1 MDLGILKLE
10 SRQVFPKKRKKP
22 ERYLRGPIP
31 MNWIISAGELAGSSL
46 LIGMVLWH
54 FRSLR
59 KSTELKIGI
68 GDLSKFCNIHPDTVR
83 RAINSLEDAGL
94 ISVERKIGC
103 KNMITLRKF

>member
-1 MDLGILKLE
+1 MDLDTLKLE
-10 SRQVFPKKRKKP
+10 SPQIPPTERKKP

-31 MNWIISAGELAGSSL
+31 MRWIISAGELAGSSL

-59 KSTELKIGI
+59 KNTELKIGI
-68 GDLSKFCNIHPDTVR
+68 EDLSKFCNIHPDTVR
-83 RAINSLEDAGL
+83 RAINGLEDAGL

-103 KNMITLRKF
+103 KNLITLRKF